1 MKITL
6 KSYLITFISLFIF
19 QESVN
24 AGECYGKVI
33 GGPFSGKENIQISK
47 FLEKSSFAIYSL
59 LNIDLKKAT
68 ADDVEKKWFDNF
80 EKLNF
85 KFPKVNLVRVYPY
98 SGKGW
103 SGLNNGYFIP
113 IPNKPNE
120 YLQANKEGKYGR
132 GTFGIWPYLANDNK
146 IYHIGF
152 EPYKSGSYGETKCVF
167 TDKHNS
173 IPLSDDGPRYFAYEF
188 SVDPTVYMWQ
198 NQSFDWGDQRKI
210 NGHILKFTYY
220 EVELESLES
229 IPGFEFK

>member
-1 MKITL
+1 MVRNF
-6 KSYLITFISLFIF
+6 SPDLI
-19 QESVN
+19 
-24 AGECYGKVI
+24 Y
-33 GGPFSGKENIQISK
+33 QISK

-146 IYHIGF
+146 IDFTWNKKNQFTGF
-152 EPYKSGSYGETKCVF
+152 AS
-167 TDKHNS
+167 
-173 IPLSDDGPRYFAYEF
+173 PLSKLIKPYLR
-188 SVDPTVYMWQ
+188 
-198 NQSFDWGDQRKI
+198 NKDQTKSTALPVIGLYRT
-210 NGHILKFTYY
+210 LPS
-220 EVELESLES
+220 SL
-229 IPGFEFK
+229 

>member
-1 MKITL
+1 MKKIL
-6 KSYLITFISLFIF
+6 QPYLLTFISLFIF

-24 AGECYGKVI
+24 ARECYGKVI

-68 ADDVEKKWFDNF
+68 AADVEKKWFDNF

-152 EPYKSGSYGETKCVF
+152 EPYKFGSYRETKCVF

-173 IPLSDDGPRYFAYEF
+173 VPLSDDGPRYFAYEF

-198 NQSFDWGDQRKI
+198 NQSFQYGDQRKI
-210 NGHILKFTYY
+210 SGHILKFTYY